1 MSQVQKFNRHEVF
14 NDEDRSLVLD
24 MITRLSKIE
33 FPNQVNMLY
42 GLFDGYWYG
51 ELEDSLLETKLPNEM
66 LTNLTSLLDRVGWS
80 E

>member
-1 MSQVQKFNRHEVF
+1 MSQVQRFNRHEVF
-14 NDEDRSLVLD
+14 NTEDTSLVLD
-24 MITRLSKIE
+24 MITRLSKVE

-42 GLFDGYWYG
+42 GLFDGCWYG